1 MRFAFLLLVL
11 VSTLEGWSQYQPWKN
26 IEPGVYQFRGLFPP
40 LRNTFLVEV
49 GKDGY
54 FLINTPF
61 NSPDQAAMM
70 NSIRTDFPGKQL
82 KALFVLENDYA
93 SAAGAF
99 LVTSALGKVPIYS
112 ASNLDFSEEE
122 KQAYLSKNPKNQEA
136 GKLPP
141 PLSSNKSFAF
151 QFGKLTLKSF
161 GGTCGEPSFYI
172 SVQPSGTLFGPTKWL
187 EMPFPISN
195 SWTYK
200 SMISNYQQLLSQ
212 NPSRIFGG
220 LSSEPFPK
228 YRVWEMLRNW
238 EAWKADYDE
247 RKKEK
252 MTLEEFRKSMEQR
265 KNLYPW
271 VPNGEKSLE
280 ILWKIGLKAL

>member
-1 MRFAFLLLVL
+1 MALLLLVL

-26 IEPGVYQFRGLFPP
+26 IEPGIHQFRGLFPP
-40 LRNTFLVEV
+40 FRNTFLVEV

-54 FLINTPF
+54 FLINTPY

-70 NSIRTDFPGKQL
+70 NSIRTDFPGKKL

-112 ASNLDFSEEE
+112 ATPLEFSEDE
-122 KQAYLSKNPKNQEA
+122 KQAYLSKNPKNQES

-141 PLSSNKSFAF
+141 TLSSTNTFDF
-151 QFGKLTLKSF
+151 LFGKLTLKSF
-161 GGTCGEPSFYI
+161 GETCGKPSFI
-172 SVQPSGTLFGPTKWL
+172 IAVQPSETMFAPSQWL
-187 EMPFPISN
+187 EMPFPISE
-195 SWTYK
+195 SWTYE
-200 SMISNYQQLLSQ
+200 SMVSNYQRLLNQ

-220 LSSEPFPK
+220 QSLEPYPK
-228 YRVWEMLRNW
+228 FHVWEMIRDW
-238 EAWKADYDE
+238 EEWKADYDY

-252 MTLEEFRKSMEQR
+252 MNFQEFRKSMEQR
-265 KNLYPW
+265 KNLFPW
-271 VPNGEKSLE
+271 VPNNEKSLE
-280 ILWKIGLKAL
+280 ILWKIGLKAP

>member
-11 VSTLEGWSQYQPWKN
+11 VSTMKGWSQYQPWKN
-26 IEPGVYQFRGLFPP
+26 IEPGIHQFRGLFPP

-70 NSIRTDFPGKQL
+70 NSIRADFPGKNL

-112 ASNLDFSEEE
+112 ANPFDFSEDEE
-122 KQAYLSKNPKNQEA
+122 LAYLSKNPKNQEA
-136 GKLPP
+136 GKLPT
-141 PLSSNKSFAF
+141 PLSSTNSFDF
-151 QFGKLTLKSF
+151 SFGKLVVKKLRES
-161 GGTCGEPSFYI
+161 CGNPSFTI
-172 SVQPSGTLFGPTKWL
+172 QVQPSGTLFGPTQWV
-187 EMPFPISN
+187 ETPFPISE
-195 SWTYK
+195 SWTYAC
-200 SMISNYQQLLSQ
+200 MTTNYQDLLSQ

-228 YRVWEMLRNW
+228 YRFWEMLRNW
-238 EAWKADYDE
+238 EEWKADYDY

-271 VPNGEKSLE
+271 VPNSEKSLE